1 MISIASNFASQTTI
15 NQINSSNNALTSSM
29 ERLSTGNRINS
40 AADDAAGLQIASR
53 LSTQSRGMSVAM
65 RNSQDATSLLQTA
78 EGSLEELGNI
88 GARMND
94 LATQAAN
101 GTNSQTDL
109 DALNGEYQALG
120 KEMANILE
128 NTNFGGQKILGD
140 TGLSKAGIPPEAS
153 LVAGAATANATLV
166 TKQEELDTALAGS
179 GDTDGSKQAAVD
191 TAQAAAEVAV
201 KAVKDGTVEAGMKF
215 QTGSTTNE
223 TLNVAMDM
231 SGIAGF
237 VNDIGDL
244 SSADN
249 AQAAMNALGGSA
261 AKDAVMSEDGST
273 VLEASVT
280 GASGFLQ
287 DVTAQR
293 SNLGANINRIEHN
306 IANMTQMKENLDAST
321 GRIMDTDFASESGEM
336 TKQQMLVQTGAKMLS
351 TTKMVPQLA
360 MSMLG

>member
-40 AADDAAGLQIASR
+40 AADDAAGLQIANR

-101 GTNSQTDL
+101 GTNSQSDL

-128 NTNFGGQKILGD
+128 NTNFGGQKL
-140 TGLSKAGIPPEAS
+140 
-153 LVAGAATANATLV
+153 
-166 TKQEELDTALAGS
+166 LAGS
-179 GDTDGSKQAAVD
+179 GLSQQEGTKTQADLDTESTEANDALTAAQDALTADDGLDDDITAGLIADLDAAQE
-191 TAQAAAEVAV
+191 TANSAISAA
-201 KAVKDGTVEAGMKF
+201 KIGPTEAGMKF

-231 SGIAGF
+231 SGISSF
-237 VNDIGDL
+237 VSSIGDL

-249 AQAAMNALGGSA
+249 AQAAMKALGGSA
-261 AKDAVMSEDGST
+261 AVPETSVGAGDAVP
-273 VLEASVT
+273 AT
-280 GASGFLQ
+280 GGFLQ

>member
-40 AADDAAGLQIASR
+40 AADDAAGLQIANR

-128 NTNFGGQKILGD
+128 NTNFGGQKL
-140 TGLSKAGIPPEAS
+140 
-153 LVAGAATANATLV
+153 
-166 TKQEELDTALAGS
+166 LAGS
-179 GDTDGSKQAAVD
+179 GLSQAADPALVTASETAEAAVVTAQTELDAAPSD
-191 TAQAAAEVAV
+191 TALQDALSDAQAKAKTAADA
-201 KAVKDGTVEAGMKF
+201 ALATSGMKF

-231 SGIAGF
+231 SGISGF
-237 VNDIGDL
+237 VSSIGDL

-249 AQAAMNALGGSA
+249 AQAAMKALGGSA
-261 AKDAVMSEDGST
+261 AVPETSVGAGDAVP
-273 VLEASVT
+273 AT
-280 GASGFLQ
+280 GGFLQ

-336 TKQQMLVQTGAKMLS
+336 SKQQMLVQTGAKMLS

>member
-40 AADDAAGLQIASR
+40 AADDAAGLQIANR

-128 NTNFGGQKILGD
+128 NTNFGGQKLLAGS
-140 TGLSKAGIPPEAS
+140 GLSQAGTPPAAN
-153 LVAGAATANATLV
+153 LVTDAEDANAALATAQDA
-166 TKQEELDTALAGS
+166 LDTALAGA
-179 GDTDGSKQAAVD
+179 GDTDGTLQTAVD
-191 TAQAAAEVAV
+191 NAQTAAETAAQ
-201 KAVKDGTVEAGMKF
+201 AVKDGTVEGGMKF

-231 SGIAGF
+231 SGISSF
-237 VNDIGDL
+237 VNSIGDL

-249 AQAAMNALGGSA
+249 AQAAMKALSGSPAVEADA
-261 AKDAVMSEDGST
+261 AAGVVAADA
-273 VLEASVT
+273 T
-280 GASGFLQ
+280 GGFLQ

-336 TKQQMLVQTGAKMLS
+336 SKQQMLVQTGAKMLS

>member
-40 AADDAAGLQIASR
+40 AADDAAGLQIANR

-128 NTNFGGQKILGD
+128 NTNFGGQKL
-140 TGLSKAGIPPEAS
+140 
-153 LVAGAATANATLV
+153 
-166 TKQEELDTALAGS
+166 LAGS
-179 GDTDGSKQAAVD
+179 GLSQAETVPTDLSDAVNDANTALATAQQALDDDGADSTITDGLIADLA
-191 TAQAAAEVAV
+191 TAQTDAETAAQ
-201 KAVKDGTVEAGMKF
+201 AVKDGTVEGGMKF

-231 SGIAGF
+231 SGISGF
-237 VNDIGDL
+237 VSSIGDL

-249 AQAAMNALGGSA
+249 AQAAMKALGGSA
-261 AKDAVMSEDGST
+261 AVPETSVGAGDAVP
-273 VLEASVT
+273 AT
-280 GASGFLQ
+280 GGFLQ

>member
-40 AADDAAGLQIASR
+40 AADDAAGLQIANR

-94 LATQAAN
+94 SATQAAN
-101 GTNSQTDL
+101 ETNSAADL
-109 DALNGEYQALG
+109 TALDGEYQALG
-120 KEMANILE
+120 AEMANILE
-128 NTNFGGQKILGD
+128 NTNFGGQKLLSGGA
-140 TGLSKAGIPPEAS
+140 GLADATNGI
-153 LVAGAATANATLV
+153 T
-166 TKQEELDTALAGS
+166 
-179 GDTDGSKQAAVD
+179 
-191 TAQAAAEVAV
+191 
-201 KAVKDGTVEAGMKF
+201 F
-215 QTGSTTNE
+215 QTGSTAAE
-223 TLNVAMDM
+223 TMNVK
-231 SGIAGF
+231 
-237 VNDIGDL
+237 VDL
-244 SSADN
+244 SSVSDFVSGLGDLTSTAN
-249 AQAAMNALGGSA
+249 AQTAMKALAGSPGSA
-261 AKDAVMSEDGST
+261 AIPESSPGAGDDVAAVP
-273 VLEASVT
+273 AT
-280 GASGFLQ
+280 GGFLQ
-287 DVTAQR
+287 DVTALR
-293 SNLGANINRIEHN
+293 SELGSNINRIEHN

-336 TKQQMLVQTGAKMLS
+336 SKQQMLVQTGAKMLS

>member
-1 MISIASNFASQTTI
+1 MMISIASNFASQTTI

-40 AADDAAGLQIASR
+40 AADDAAGLQIANR

-128 NTNFGGQKILGD
+128 NTNFGGQKL
-140 TGLSKAGIPPEAS
+140 
-153 LVAGAATANATLV
+153 
-166 TKQEELDTALAGS
+166 LAGS
-179 GDTDGSKQAAVD
+179 GLSQAETVPTDLSDAVNDANTALATAQQALDDDGADSTITDGLIADLA
-191 TAQAAAEVAV
+191 TAQTDAETAAQ
-201 KAVKDGTVEAGMKF
+201 AVKDGTVEGGMKF

-231 SGIAGF
+231 SGISGF
-237 VNDIGDL
+237 VSSIGDL

-249 AQAAMNALGGSA
+249 AQAAMKALGGSA
-261 AKDAVMSEDGST
+261 AVPETSVGAGDAVP
-273 VLEASVT
+273 AT
-280 GASGFLQ
+280 GGFLQ

>member
-40 AADDAAGLQIASR
+40 AADDAAGLQIANR

-88 GARMND
+88 GARMNN

-101 GTNSQTDL
+101 ETNSAADL
-109 DALNGEYQALG
+109 TALDGEYQALG
-120 KEMANILE
+120 AEMANILE
-128 NTNFGGQKILGD
+128 NTNFGGQKLLSGGA
-140 TGLSKAGIPPEAS
+140 GLADATNGI
-153 LVAGAATANATLV
+153 T
-166 TKQEELDTALAGS
+166 
-179 GDTDGSKQAAVD
+179 
-191 TAQAAAEVAV
+191 
-201 KAVKDGTVEAGMKF
+201 F
-215 QTGSTTNE
+215 QTGSTAAE
-223 TLNVAMDM
+223 TMNVK
-231 SGIAGF
+231 
-237 VNDIGDL
+237 VDL
-244 SSADN
+244 SSVSDFVSGLGDLTSTAN
-249 AQAAMNALGGSA
+249 AQTAMKALAGSPGSA
-261 AKDAVMSEDGST
+261 AIPESSPGAGDDVAAVP
-273 VLEASVT
+273 AT
-280 GASGFLQ
+280 GGFLQ
-287 DVTAQR
+287 DVTALR
-293 SNLGANINRIEHN
+293 SELGSNINRIEHN

-336 TKQQMLVQTGAKMLS
+336 SKQQMLVQTGAKMLS

>member
-40 AADDAAGLQIASR
+40 AADDAAGLQIANR

-140 TGLSKAGIPPEAS
+140 TGLSKPGTVPTDLSDA
-153 LVAGAATANATLV
+153 LDTANGALT
-166 TKQEELDTALAGS
+166 TAQEALDTALAGA
-179 GDTDGSKQAAVD
+179 GDTDGSLQTAVD
-191 TAQAAAEVAV
+191 NAQTAADTAA
-201 KAVKDGTVEAGMKF
+201 KAAKDGTIDDGGMKF

-237 VNDIGDL
+237 VNSIGDL

-249 AQAAMNALGGSA
+249 AQAAMKALGGSA
-261 AKDAVMSEDGST
+261 AVEADATANPPVVAAD
-273 VLEASVT
+273 AT
-280 GASGFLQ
+280 GGFLQ

-336 TKQQMLVQTGAKMLS
+336 SKQQMLVQTGAKMLS

>member
-40 AADDAAGLQIASR
+40 AADDAAGLQIANR

-140 TGLSKAGIPPEAS
+140 TGLSKPGTVPTDLSDA
-153 LVAGAATANATLV
+153 
-166 TKQEELDTALAGS
+166 LDTANTDLA
-179 GDTDGSKQAAVD
+179 DAKTALEADPTDATLQTAVD
-191 TAQAAAEVAV
+191 DAQTAAETAAQ
-201 KAVKDGTVEAGMKF
+201 AVKDGTVEGGMKF

-231 SGIAGF
+231 SGISGF
-237 VNDIGDL
+237 VSSIGDL

-249 AQAAMNALGGSA
+249 AQAAMKALGGSA
-261 AKDAVMSEDGST
+261 AVPETSVGAGDAVP
-273 VLEASVT
+273 AT
-280 GASGFLQ
+280 GGFLQ

-336 TKQQMLVQTGAKMLS
+336 SKQQMLVQTGAKMLS